1 MRFQVGDQVVH
12 PVYGVGTVKA
22 CTEQQFAGDE
32 TRRYYQ
38 VVTSGPTLW
47 VPIDGQGGTVLRGI
61 ASRST
66 LDECRKLL
74 ISTPVAFDRNRKV
87 RQMEIA
93 ARMKDGSLPSLCT
106 MIRDLTAQR
115 WAKSLGTN
123 EERLLEKATKALS
136 EEWAASA
143 GVSPVNALR
152 EIEGLLQKNRG
163 SRTPENLD

>member
-12 PVYGVGTVKA
+12 PVYGVGTVMA
-22 CTEQQFAGDE
+22 CTEQQFAGDK
-32 TRRYYQ
+32 TRQYYQ

-47 VPIDGQGGTVLRGI
+47 VPVDAQGGTVLRGI

-74 ISTPVAFDRNRKV
+74 ISTPIAFDRNRKV
-87 RQMEIA
+87 RQMEIT
-93 ARMKDGSLPSLCT
+93 ARMQDGSLPSLCK

-115 WAKSLGTN
+115 CTKSLGIN
-123 EERLLEKATKALS
+123 EERVLEKATKALC

-143 GVSPVNALR
+143 GMSLVNALR
-152 EIEGLLQKNRG
+152 EIEGLLQKNR
-163 SRTPENLD
+163 SSTTSVKLD